1 MWFVRFACA
10 ALLLALTSGATVVR
24 GQAPGG
30 AAAQPPEA
38 ASAPTGQAETSG
50 PELTPDIDRE
60 AERVLRAMAATLDKA
75 QRFALDAE
83 EVFHEIPD
91 AGPRRSLTSVR
102 RIAIER
108 PDRVVADVTGEAAN
122 RTVWF
127 DRGHLTV
134 LDKQQNVYAAIEAP
148 KTVHEMLDWA
158 AKEYGIDVPLSDLF
172 YPDLYAVLMDG
183 VIRGEY
189 LGLQSVEGV
198 SCHHLAFEQETIDW
212 QLWIDARSSA
222 LPRKLSISYKTEVGE
237 PQYTVFLR
245 SWNLAPTFPAE
256 VFQFQA
262 PDGAKRIELDRVL
275 GSETAA
281 ASSDI
286 SPASTSST
294 PPEQE
299 DAP

>member
-1 MWFVRFACA
+1 MWFLRVACA
-10 ALLLALTSGATVVR
+10 ALLLAMTPGAAVPR

-30 AAAQPPEA
+30 AAARPPQASSPSPTA
-38 ASAPTGQAETSG
+38 AERPG

-60 AERVLRAMAATLDKA
+60 AERVVRAMAATLDKA

-83 EVFHEIPD
+83 EVFDEIPD

-102 RIAIER
+102 RIAIAR

-158 AKEYGIDVPLSDLF
+158 ADEYGIDVPLSDLF
-172 YPDLYAVLMDG
+172 YPDLYAVLIDC

-189 LGLQSVEGV
+189 LGLQSVEGI
-198 SCHHLAFEQETIDW
+198 SCHHLALEQETIDW
-212 QLWIDARSSA
+212 QLWIDAGPSA
-222 LPRKLSISYKTEVGE
+222 LPRKLTI
-237 PQYTVFLR
+237 R
-245 SWNLAPTFPAE
+245 WM
-256 VFQFQA
+256 
-262 PDGAKRIELDRVL
+262 
-275 GSETAA
+275 
-281 ASSDI
+281 
-286 SPASTSST
+286 
-294 PPEQE
+294 
-299 DAP
+299 

>member
-1 MWFVRFACA
+1 MGFSRMACA
-10 ALLLALTSGATVVR
+10 ALLLALSPGSAAVR
-24 GQAPGG
+24 GQGPGG
-30 AAAQPPEA
+30 AAGQPPQASSPPPAEA
-38 ASAPTGQAETSG
+38 EIAR
-50 PELTPDIDRE
+50 PELTPVIDRE
-60 AERVLRAMAATLDKA
+60 AERVLRAMATTLDKA

-83 EVFHEIPD
+83 EVFDEIPD

-158 AKEYGIDVPLSDLF
+158 AEEYGIDVPLSDLF
-172 YPDLYAVLMDG
+172 YPDLYAVLLDG

-212 QLWIDARSSA
+212 QLWIDARASA

-256 VFQFQA
+256 VFQFQP
-262 PDGAKRIELDRVL
+262 PDGAKPIELERVL
-275 GSETAA
+275 RSETVA
-281 ASSDI
+281 ASTDI
-286 SPASTSST
+286 SPASTST
-294 PPEQE
+294 APPEQK